1 MRTNRWKQIS
11 RYGWLIAV
19 VALLGACG
27 DANLFDGAS
36 DPSGSQAEMEQGLAA
51 LDQQNWDDAIETFSA
66 MDTSDPEVRKYLAS
80 AYLGKA
86 GFDTLDLVDRMA
98 QAQETGQ
105 ADSVAYEAVTDIFDE
120 DGDGQISATE
130 LDEKLGLLEK
140 ALAVFG
146 VDVGGGAAARMAAA
160 VDTSGLTDDEI
171 FQAGVLAAIHAV
183 LGVVEQLEYP
193 AGSGNHLLTVGELRK
208 HPAVIDGVTVPDG
221 FDDDLAWVREAVGV
235 LSPEL
240 LVGSTPRDGN
250 DIAEDFDRFLQDI
263 GYLPGE
269 QVTNQELRDFLHQM
283 IQ

>member
-1 MRTNRWKQIS
+1 MRTNRWKQIL
-11 RYGWLIAV
+11 RYGWLIAA

-51 LDQQNWDDAIETFSA
+51 LDQQSWDEAIEIFSA

-146 VDVGGGAAARMAAA
+146 IDGGGGAARMVAA

-193 AGSGNHLLTVGELRK
+193 EGSGNYLLTVDELRK
-208 HPAVIDGVTVPDG
+208 HPAVIAGVTVPDG

-240 LVGSTPRDGN
+240 LVGSTPTDGN
-250 DIAEDFDRFLQDI
+250 DIAEDFDRFLRDI
-263 GYLPGE
+263 GYLPDE
-269 QVTNQELRDFLHQM
+269 QVTDAELRDFLNRV

>member
-1 MRTNRWKQIS
+1 MRTNRWKQIL
-11 RYGWLIAV
+11 RYGWLIAAV
-19 VALLGACG
+19 VLLGACG

-36 DPSGSQAEMEQGLAA
+36 DPSGAQAEKEQGLAA
-51 LDQQNWDDAIETFSA
+51 LDQENWDEAIEIFSA

-130 LDEKLGLLEK
+130 LEEKLGLVEK

-146 VDVGGGAAARMAAA
+146 VDVGGGGAARMAAA

-193 AGSGNHLLTVGELRK
+193 EGSGNYLLTVDELRK
-208 HPAVIDGVTVPDG
+208 NPAVIDGVTVPDG

-240 LVGSTPRDGN
+240 LVGSAPTDGN
-250 DIAEDFDRFLQDI
+250 DIAEDFDRFLRDI
-263 GYLPGE
+263 GYLPDE
-269 QVTNQELRDFLHQM
+269 QVTATELRDFLHRM